1 MLLLNDQ
8 PVDPVTA
15 SVMKP
20 TLASVLDT
28 KLNLGDRILGEE
40 EKHSF
45 IALPGKAGQ
54 GGLMPSTPCVSPPGG
69 GSEEL

>member
-1 MLLLNDQ
+1 MLLLSDQ

-15 SVMKP
+15 SVVKP

-28 KLNLGDRILGEE
+28 KFILGDRVFGEV

-45 IALPGKAGQ
+45 IALPGKWGH
-54 GGLMPSTPCVSPPGG
+54 GGLTPSTPCVSPPGG
-69 GSEEL
+69 GSEQW